1 MKTSRRVKSLPLPA
15 LALVIAILGTASL
28 LLITTLRSLARD
40 QERMGWE
47 MRNHGTVIVR
57 TLESG
62 ARTGMMM
69 RWGREQLQTLVE
81 EAALLPEIAYVAL
94 YDGKGAT
101 IAESSTAVAAPPW
114 QSTEE
119 LQRLVLEGRAVF
131 TRRSIDGKGVFQV
144 ARKFIPTPHGRMM
157 GRRMRRPQPESDEL
171 WAIVLGLYT
180 GKWEKVLDEGRRQ
193 SFLSFLVILIAGS
206 IALYLGILL
215 QNNFV
220 VRRTLNETRAYAQNI
235 IENMADG
242 LLSVGSDGEVAA
254 FNPEA
259 ARILGR
265 QEPALR
271 GALLGSII
279 PAAAAALSRTL
290 AGKAKSEELE
300 VLIEAGEG
308 EGRPTGIACSPLRD
322 EEGRISGA
330 VVLLRDLSEVRK
342 LQAKMRQAEKLAAV
356 GQMAATVAHEIRNPL
371 SSLKGF
377 AQLFRDKFEPES
389 AEAGYASL
397 MVREVDR
404 LNRTI
409 TDLLFFSRPLQISR
423 RKVEIGGVLKETL
436 RLLHRDFEGRG
447 QQVELTG
454 DGEIV
459 AGADPDQIARV
470 FLNILLNAHQAAGEA
485 GEITV
490 RMETAEGGWC
500 RISFADNGPGMTPA
514 EIAKA
519 FDPFYTTREKGSGL
533 GLAIVRKIVELHDGR
548 VSIDSSPGEGTEVVV
563 DLPVADSE
571 AEVG

>member
-1 MKTSRRVKSLPLPA
+1 LRISRRIKKLPLPA

-40 QERMGWE
+40 QERIVWE
-47 MRNHGTVIVR
+47 MRNHGTAVVR

-69 RWGREQLQTLVE
+69 RWGTEQLQTLVE
-81 EAALLPEIAYVAL
+81 EAALLPEIAYVTL
-94 YDGKGAT
+94 FDGAGE
-101 IAESSTAVAAPPW
+101 IVAESSVGAASPPW
-114 QSTEE
+114 RSTAE
-119 LQRLVLEGRAVF
+119 LRRLVQEGRPVF
-131 TRRSIDGKGVFQV
+131 TNRNIDGKGVFQV
-144 ARKFIPTPHGRMM
+144 ARKFAPHSHRRMM
-157 GRRMRRPQPESDEL
+157 GRRMRRPLPEKGEE

-180 GKWEKVLDEGRRQ
+180 GTWEKVLDEGRRQ

-242 LLSVGSDGEVAA
+242 LLSVDDRGKIAA

-259 ARILGR
+259 ARILDR
-265 QEPALR
+265 REPDLR
-271 GALLGSII
+271 GALFASII
-279 PAAAAALSRTL
+279 PAAGEALSRTL
-290 AGKAKSEELE
+290 EGEARSEEME
-300 VLIEAGEG
+300 VLLDAGEG
-308 EGRPTGIACSPLRD
+308 EDRPTGIACSPLRD

-330 VVLLRDLSEVRK
+330 VVLLRDLSEVRR
-342 LQAKMRQAEKLAAV
+342 LQEKMRQAEKLAAV
-356 GQMAATVAHEIRNPL
+356 GEMAATVAHEIRNPL

-377 AQLFRDKFEPES
+377 AQLFREKFDPGS
-389 AEAGYASL
+389 DEAGYASL

-409 TDLLFFSRPLQISR
+409 TDLLFFSRPLEISR
-423 RKVEIGGVLKETL
+423 RKVVIDKVLQETL
-436 RLLHRDFEGRG
+436 RLLQRDFEGKS
-447 QQVELTG
+447 QQVTWS
-454 DGEIV
+454 GEEGISL
-459 AGADPDQIARV
+459 GADPDQIARV

-485 GEITV
+485 GEIAVRIATV
-490 RMETAEGGWC
+490 EEGGWC
-500 RISFADNGPGMTPA
+500 RISFTDSGPGMAA
-514 EIAKA
+514 EEISRA

-548 VSIDSSPGEGTEVVV
+548 VSIDSLPDRGTTVVV
-563 DLPVADSE
+563 DLPAAGRE
-571 AEVG
+571 EG

>member
-1 MKTSRRVKSLPLPA
+1 MKISGRIRNLPLPA

-40 QERMGWE
+40 QERMAWE
-47 MRNHGTVIVR
+47 MRNHGTAIVR

-69 RWGREQLQTLVE
+69 RWGSEQLQTLVE

-94 YDGKGAT
+94 FDGAGAT
-101 IAESSTAVAAPPW
+101 VAESSPGMVSPPW
-114 QSTEE
+114 RSTEE
-119 LQRLVLEGRAVF
+119 QRRLVREGRTVF
-131 TRRSIDGKGVFQV
+131 TSRNIEGKGVFQV
-144 ARKFIPTPHGRMM
+144 ARKFVPVSHGRMM
-157 GRRMRRPQPESDEL
+157 GRRTRRPVLERNEQ
-171 WAIVLGLYT
+171 WVIVLGLYT
-180 GKWEKVLDEGRRQ
+180 GTWEKVLEEGRRQ

-206 IALYLGILL
+206 IAFYLGILL

-220 VRRTLNETRAYAQNI
+220 VRRTLSETRAYAQNI

-242 LLSVGSDGEVAA
+242 LLSVDSAGKVAA

-259 ARILGR
+259 IRILGR
-265 QEPALR
+265 QGSDLR

-279 PAAAAALSRTL
+279 PEAATALSLTL
-290 AGKAKSEELE
+290 AGEAKREETEVLLE
-300 VLIEAGEG
+300 VGEG

-322 EEGRISGA
+322 DEGRISGA
-330 VVLLRDLSEVRK
+330 VVLLRDLSEVRR
-342 LQAKMRQAEKLAAV
+342 LQEKMRQAEKLAAV

-377 AQLFRDKFEPES
+377 AQLFREKFEPGS

-409 TDLLFFSRPLQISR
+409 TDLLFFSRPLQLSR
-423 RKVEIGGVLKETL
+423 RKVEVDGVLKETL
-436 RLLHRDFEGRG
+436 RLLHRDFEARG
-447 QQVELTG
+447 QRVERR
-454 DGEIV
+454 GEEGIIL
-459 AGADPDQIARV
+459 GADPDQIAQV
-470 FLNILLNAHQAAGEA
+470 FLNILLNAHQAAGDA

-490 RMETAEGGWC
+490 RIATVEEGWC

-514 EIAKA
+514 EIARA

-533 GLAIVRKIVELHDGR
+533 GLAIVRKIVELHDGK
-548 VSIDSSPGEGTEVVV
+548 VSIDSSSGKGTTVVV
-563 DLPVADSE
+563 DLPIAGSE
-571 AEVG
+571 TG

>member
-1 MKTSRRVKSLPLPA
+1 LKTSGRIRNLPLPA

-40 QERMGWE
+40 QERMAWE
-47 MRNHGTVIVR
+47 MRNHGTAIIR

-81 EAALLPEIAYVAL
+81 EAARLPEIAYVTL
-94 YDGKGAT
+94 FDGAGMT
-101 IAESSTAVAAPPW
+101 VAESSTGAASPPW
-114 QSTEE
+114 RSAEE
-119 LQRLVLEGRAVF
+119 LQRLVEGGRTVF
-131 TRRSIDGKGVFQV
+131 TRRNIEGKGVFQV
-144 ARKFIPTPHGRMM
+144 ARKFVPVSHRRMM
-157 GRRMRRPQPESDEL
+157 GRRMMRPAPESEEQ

-180 GKWEKVLDEGRRQ
+180 GKWEKVLEEGRRQ
-193 SFLSFLVILIAGS
+193 SILSFLVILIAGS

-242 LLSVGSDGEVAA
+242 LISVDPDGKVAA

-259 ARILGR
+259 ARILRR
-265 QEPALR
+265 QGPGLR
-271 GALLGSII
+271 GALLGSIL
-279 PAAAAALSRTL
+279 PAAGAALARTL
-290 AGKAKSEELE
+290 EGKAKSEEMEALLE
-300 VLIEAGEG
+300 DGDG

-330 VVLLRDLSEVRK
+330 VVLLRDLSEVRR

-377 AQLFRDKFEPES
+377 AQLFREKFEPGS

-409 TDLLFFSRPLQISR
+409 TDLLFFSRPLQLTRLS
-423 RKVEIGGVLKETL
+423 VEIGGILKETL
-436 RLLHRDFEGRG
+436 RLLQRDFEGSG
-447 QQVELTG
+447 QRVEWSG
-454 DGEIV
+454 KNGIAV
-459 AGADPDQIARV
+459 GADRDQISRA
-470 FLNILLNAHQAAGEA
+470 FLNILLNAHQAAGE
-485 GEITV
+485 GGGISVRIETV
-490 RMETAEGGWC
+490 EEGWC
-500 RISFADNGPGMTPA
+500 RIAFTDSGPGMSPE
-514 EIAKA
+514 EIARA
-519 FDPFYTTREKGSGL
+519 FEPFYTTRDKGSGL
-533 GLAIVRKIVELHDGR
+533 GLAIVKKIVELHDGM
-548 VSIDSSPGEGTEVVV
+548 VSIDSSPGRGTTVVV
-563 DLPVADSE
+563 DLPVAGTD
-571 AEVG
+571 AG